1 MPSVASYAGSV
12 CRHGVACGGKHE
24 GGTWAAVPS
33 SKAFPSSRIWGDC
46 QQEHRDSNNCHYF
59 STALAGVDHIILVA
73 VLVEQR
79 LGVAAR
85 RVHGGRGRYVRA
97 RL

>member
-1 MPSVASYAGSV
+1 MPSVASELESLSFL
-12 CRHGVACGGKHE
+12 K
-24 GGTWAAVPS
+24 
-33 SKAFPSSRIWGDC
+33 D
-46 QQEHRDSNNCHYF
+46 F